1 MKRSILAFVALLAQW
16 PMFNVLPACRLS
28 TNGAQECSMVN
39 GQCSMVNGQCSMV
52 NGQCSMVQAAELS
65 FKVKCQYLNLP
76 ISWQEPRCR
85 LTFQAKDLPDLSVVA
100 RLSARPEYWVFKDMS
115 DYKGK
120 TLTLTFDGDEEAL
133 AQVYQADTIRD
144 ASTFY
149 HEENRPQFHFTA
161 RRGWLNDP
169 NGCIWHDGLYHLYYQ
184 HNPFEREWENMTWG
198 HATSPDLL
206 HWTEH
211 APVLHPDHLGTMY
224 SGSAVFDKDNT
235 SGFGTKSCP
244 PLVYAYTADRNDRE
258 VQCIAYSLDGG
269 MTLHKYE
276 GNPVIDSHDKWQTH
290 DTRDP
295 RLFWYS
301 PLPSSPKGEE
311 SQDSTLPPWGEME
324 GGSWVLVLNERN
336 GHSIYTSDNLRDWT
350 YQSHVN
356 GFWEC
361 PDLFPLPVDGNK
373 DDVRWVM
380 LGASN
385 TYMIGRFDGKVF
397 TPESGKHRFSTGAIY
412 AAQTFNNVPDG
423 RRIQIGW
430 ANIDHKGMPFR
441 GQMLLPTEL
450 TLRTTK
456 DGIRLVSKPIAEVAS
471 LLKPLYSSDK
481 ALSEQEAN
489 KILLPLG
496 GGREGAF
503 LHATLNLTYAT
514 SAGLRLNGRNI
525 IDYDLNR
532 NTINGQPYSPQ
543 DPTSLSLTMDV
554 YIDRTSV
561 EVFIDDGLYSY
572 ATPLPST
579 SEGKMVNGQWS
590 MVNELSF
597 WGTDITV
604 TDLRLS
610 AVESVWQ

>member
-1 MKRSILAFVALLAQW
+1 MAL
-16 PMFNVLPACRLS
+16 
-28 TNGAQECSMVN
+28 
-39 GQCSMVNGQCSMV
+39 
-52 NGQCSMVQAAELS
+52 AAELS
-65 FKVKCQYLNLP
+65 FKVKNKYLNLP
-76 ISWQEPRCR
+76 ISQQEQRHR
-85 LTFQAKDLPDLSVVA
+85 LTFQAKGVDDLSVVA
-100 RLSARPEYWVFKDMS
+100 RLSADPEYWVFTDLTA
-115 DYKGK
+115 YKGK
-120 TLTLTFDGDEEAL
+120 TLTIIYDGPEEAL
-133 AQVYQADTIRD
+133 AKVYQADTIRD
-144 ASTFY
+144 AQKMY
-149 HEENRPQFHFTA
+149 HERNRPQFHFTS

-198 HATSPDLL
+198 HATSTDLL
-206 HWTEH
+206 HWTEQ
-211 APVLHPDHLGTMY
+211 APVLFPDTLGTMF

-235 SGFGTKSCP
+235 SGFGTKKNP
-244 PLVYAYTADRNDRE
+244 PLVFAYTADRSDRE

-295 RLFWYS
+295 RLFYWTPQP
-301 PLPSSPKGEE
+301 PLG
-311 SQDSTLPPWGEME
+311 GEMVN
-324 GGSWVLVLNERN
+324 GQWSMVNGPGWWILVLNERN
-336 GHSIYTSDNLRDWT
+336 GHSIYTSPNLRDWT

-361 PDLFPLPVDGNK
+361 PDLFPLPVDGNPN
-373 DDVRWVM
+373 DVRWVM

-385 TYMIGRFDGKVF
+385 TYMIGRFDGKIF

-412 AAQTFNNVPDG
+412 AAQTFNNTPDG

-430 ANIDHKGMPFR
+430 ANIEHRGMPFR

-456 DGIRLVSKPIAEVAS
+456 DGIRLVSKPIAEVSS
-471 LLKPLYSSDK
+471 LLKPLYTSDK
-481 ALSEQEAN
+481 TLSEQEVNEALD
-489 KILLPLG
+489 KTLPLKGAG
-496 GGREGAF
+496 GSH

-514 SAGLRLNGRNI
+514 SAGLRFDGQNI

-532 NTINGQPYSPQ
+532 NTLNGQFYSPQ

-554 YIDRTSV
+554 YIDRTSI

-572 ATPLPST
+572 SLERRRPIAAG
-579 SEGKMVNGQWS
+579 GKQTGF
-590 MVNELSF
+590 EF
-597 WGTDITV
+597 WGTEISV
-604 TDLRLS
+604 TDLRLN

>member
-1 MKRSILAFVALLAQW
+1 MKRVILSVVCCLLT
-16 PMFNVLPACRLS
+16 V
-28 TNGAQECSMVN
+28 V
-39 GQCSMVNGQCSMV
+39 
-52 NGQCSMVQAAELS
+52 VQSAELS
-65 FKVKCQYLNLP
+65 FKVKCKYLNLP
-76 ISWQEPRCR
+76 ISQEAERRR
-85 LTFQAKDLPDLSVVA
+85 LTFQAKGVDDLSVVA
-100 RLSARPEYWVFKDMS
+100 RLATEPEYWVFKDLS
-115 DYKGK
+115 AYKGK
-120 TLTLTFDGDEEAL
+120 TLTITFDGPEEAL
-133 AQVYQADTIRD
+133 AMVYQADTIRD
-144 ASTFY
+144 ASKMY
-149 HEENRPQFHFTA
+149 HEKNRPQFHFSS

-206 HWTEH
+206 HWTEQT
-211 APVLHPDHLGTMY
+211 PVLFPDTLGTMF

-235 SGFGTKSCP
+235 SGFGTKKNP
-244 PLVYAYTADRNDRE
+244 PLVFAYTADRSDRE

-276 GNPVIDSHDKWQTH
+276 GNPVIDSHDKWQSH

-301 PLPSSPKGEE
+301 PKGVKSEERRVKNNINNKDASDDANSDSSLF
-311 SQDSTLPPWGEME
+311 TLHSSLGA
-324 GGSWVLVLNERN
+324 GHWVLVLNERN

-361 PDLFPLPVDGNK
+361 PDLFPLAVDGNPN
-373 DDVRWVM
+373 DVRWVM

-430 ANIDHKGMPFR
+430 ANIDHRGMPFR

-450 TLRTTK
+450 SLRTTK
-456 DGIRLVSKPIAEVAS
+456 EGVRLVSKPIREVAS
-471 LLKPLYSSDK
+471 LLKPLYSSEKAK
-481 ALSEQEAN
+481 ALSKEEAN
-489 KILLPLG
+489 KALNNALPQRG
-496 GGREGAF
+496 SGEGAF
-503 LHATLNLTYAT
+503 LRATLNLTYAT
-514 SAGLRLNGRNI
+514 SAGLKFDGQTL

-532 NTINGQPYSPQ
+532 NTLNGQFYSPQ
-543 DPTSLSLTMDV
+543 DPTSLSLTMDI
-554 YIDRTSV
+554 YIDRTSI
-561 EVFIDDGLYSY
+561 EVFIDDGLYSFSMNRKR
-572 ATPLPST
+572 AISTPRNPVT
-579 SEGKMVNGQWS
+579 MGFE
-590 MVNELSF
+590 F
-597 WGTDITV
+597 WGGDINVTDIQL
-604 TDLRLS
+604 D
-610 AVESVWQ
+610 AIESCWER

>member
-1 MKRSILAFVALLAQW
+1 MRKFVVSCLLSVVS
-16 PMFNVLPACRLS
+16 FLLS
-28 TNGAQECSMVN
+28 A
-39 GQCSMVNGQCSMV
+39 
-52 NGQCSMVQAAELS
+52 QAAELS
-65 FKVKCQYLNLP
+65 FKVKCKYLNLP
-76 ISWQEPRCR
+76 ISQQEQRHR
-85 LTFQAKDLPDLSVVA
+85 LLFQAKGVDDLSVVA
-100 RLSARPEYWVFKDMS
+100 RLSASPEYWVFKDLTA
-115 DYKGK
+115 YKGK
-120 TLTLTFDGDEEAL
+120 TLTITYDGPEEAL

-144 ASTFY
+144 AQEMY
-149 HEENRPQFHFTA
+149 HEVNRPQFHFTS

-206 HWTEH
+206 HWTEQ
-211 APVLHPDHLGTMY
+211 APVLFPDTLGTMY

-235 SGFGTKSCP
+235 SGFGTKNNP
-244 PLVYAYTADRNDRE
+244 PLVYAYTADRSDRE

-295 RLFWYS
+295 RLFWWTTDNGQQTTD
-301 PLPSSPKGEE
+301 KGH
-311 SQDSTLPPWGEME
+311 
-324 GGSWVLVLNERN
+324 WVLVLNERN
-336 GHSIYTSDNLRDWT
+336 GHSIYTSTNLRDWT

-361 PDLFPLPVDGNK
+361 PDLFPLPVDGNPS
-373 DDVRWVM
+373 DIRWVM

-385 TYMIGRFDGKVF
+385 TYMIGRFDGKTF

-412 AAQTFNNVPDG
+412 AAQTFNHTPDG

-430 ANIDHKGMPFR
+430 ANIDHQEMPFR

-456 DGIRLVSKPIAEVAS
+456 DGIRLVSKPIKEVAS
-471 LLKPLYSSDK
+471 LLKPLYASDK
-481 ALSEQEAN
+481 VLNERDVNQALRPYRH
-489 KILLPLG
+489 LDC
-496 GGREGAF
+496 
-503 LHATLNLTYAT
+503 LHLRATLNLTYAT
-514 SAGLRLNGRNI
+514 SAGLRFNGHNI

-532 NTINGQPYSPQ
+532 NTLNGQFYSPQ

-554 YIDRTSV
+554 YVDRTSV
-561 EVFIDDGLYSY
+561 EVFIDDGLYSFS
-572 ATPLPST
+572 APLQLPQGDNL
-579 SEGKMVNGQWS
+579 E
-590 MVNELSF
+590 F
-597 WGTDITV
+597 WGPDINV
-604 TDLRLS
+604 TNIQLD
-610 AVESVWQ
+610 AVTSTMP

>member
-1 MKRSILAFVALLAQW
+1 MKHIICCLLSVVCCLSI
-16 PMFNVLPACRLS
+16 
-28 TNGAQECSMVN
+28 
-39 GQCSMVNGQCSMV
+39 
-52 NGQCSMVQAAELS
+52 QAAEMS
-65 FKVKCQYLNLP
+65 FKVKCKYLNLP
-76 ISWQEPRCR
+76 ISQQEPRCR
-85 LTFQAKDLPDLSVVA
+85 LLFQAKGVDDLSVVA
-100 RLSARPEYWVFKDMS
+100 RLSANPEYWVFKDMTA
-115 DYKGK
+115 YKGK
-120 TLTLTFDGDEEAL
+120 TLTLTFEGPEEVL
-133 AQVYQADTIRD
+133 AKVYQADTIRD

-149 HEENRPQFHFTA
+149 HEANRPQFHFTS

-169 NGCIWHDGLYHLYYQ
+169 NGCVWHDGLYHLYYQ

-206 HWTEH
+206 HWTEQTT
-211 APVLHPDHLGTMY
+211 VLFPDKLGTMY

-235 SGFGTKSCP
+235 SGFGTKNNP
-244 PLVYAYTADRNDRE
+244 PLVYAYTADRSERE

-276 GNPVIDSHDKWQTH
+276 GNPIIDSHDKWQTH

-301 PLPSSPKGEE
+301 PLPQPLPRGGGKKASPKE
-311 SQDSTLPPWGEME
+311 PPSSGGGLE
-324 GGSWVLVLNERN
+324 GGWWVLVLNERN
-336 GHSIYTSDNLRDWT
+336 GHSIYTSDNLKDWT
-350 YQSHVN
+350 YQSHVT

-361 PDLFPLPVDGNK
+361 PDLFPLPVDGNP

-385 TYMIGRFDGKVF
+385 TYMIGRFDGKTF
-397 TPESGKHRFSTGAIY
+397 TPESGKHRFSSGAIY

-471 LLKPLYSSDK
+471 LLKPLYTSEK
-481 ALSEQEAN
+481 ALSGQEAN
-489 KILLPLG
+489 AVLNKALPQRG
-496 GGREGAF
+496 SGEGAF
-503 LHATLNLTYAT
+503 LHATLNLSYAT
-514 SAGLRLNGRNI
+514 SAGLKFNGQNI

-532 NTINGQPYSPQ
+532 NTLNGQPYSPQ

-572 ATPLPST
+572 SMERKNLPPRGE
-579 SEGKMVNGQWS
+579 EGGG
-590 MVNELSF
+590 LSF
-597 WGTDITV
+597 EFWGSEITV
-604 TDLRLS
+604 TDLQLN
-610 AVESVWQ
+610 AVESIW

>member
-1 MKRSILAFVALLAQW
+1 MKRSLFVLLAV
-16 PMFNVLPACRLS
+16 FALS
-28 TNGAQECSMVN
+28 AQGAERT
-39 GQCSMVNGQCSMV
+39 
-52 NGQCSMVQAAELS
+52 
-65 FKVKCQYLNLP
+65 FKVKCKYLNLP
-76 ISWQEPRCR
+76 ISQGEERRR
-85 LTFQAKDLPDLSVVA
+85 LTFRAKGVDDLNVVA
-100 RLSARPEYWVFKDMS
+100 RLSELPDYWVFKDLTA
-115 DYKGK
+115 YKDK
-120 TLTLTFDGDEEAL
+120 TLTIAFDGPEEAL
-133 AQVYQADTIRD
+133 SLVYQADTIRD

-149 HEENRPQFHFTA
+149 KETYRPQFHFTS

-211 APVLHPDHLGTMY
+211 APVLHPDSLGTMF
-224 SGSAVFDKDNT
+224 SGSAVFDADNT
-235 SGFGTKSCP
+235 SGFGTKKNP
-244 PLVYAYTADRNDRE
+244 PLVFAYTADRSDKE

-276 GNPVIDSHDKWQTH
+276 GNPVIDSHDKWQSH

-295 RLFWYS
+295 RLFKWTAS
-301 PLPSSPKGEE
+301 PKSSPKGKDLE
-311 SQDSTLPPWGEME
+311 SPLPFRGGE
-324 GGSWVLVLNERN
+324 GGEAWVLVLNERN

-350 YQSHVN
+350 YQSHVS

-361 PDLFPLPVDGNK
+361 PDLFPLAVDGNPE
-373 DDVRWVM
+373 DVRWVM

-385 TYMIGRFDGKVF
+385 TYMIGRFDGKTF

-430 ANIDHKGMPFR
+430 ANIDHPGMPFR

-456 DGIRLVSKPIAEVAS
+456 DGIRLVSMPISEVAS
-471 LLKPLYSSDK
+471 LLKPLYASDK
-481 ALSEQEAN
+481 TLSAQEAN
-489 KILLPLG
+489 AALQRVNSSLAVHL
-496 GGREGAF
+496 R
-503 LHATLNLTYAT
+503 ATLNLTYAT
-514 SAGLRLNGRNI
+514 SAGLKLDGQTLV
-525 IDYDLNR
+525 DYDLNR
-532 NTINGQPYSPQ
+532 NTLNGQFYSPQ
-543 DPTSLSLTMDV
+543 DPTSLALTMDV

-572 ATPLPST
+572 SLPREVKREDRRLHASLPFL
-579 SEGKMVNGQWS
+579 E
-590 MVNELSF
+590 F
-597 WGTDITV
+597 WGNAISV
-604 TDLRLS
+604 TGLRLD
-610 AVESVWQ
+610 AVESCW